1 MGASTY
7 SSRNTLRLSF
17 DLIRSRN
24 TQSRARGGRKVE
36 RGGGEGGGD
45 STRDGG
51 GRKTVVISRSVR
63 APRELASPRKRRHA
77 LSGTD

>member
-24 TQSRARGGRKVE
+24 TQSRA
-36 RGGGEGGGD
+36 GGEGGGD